1 MISVKKG
8 VSFSAYH
15 NYRYG
20 GHVSSE
26 FAAGSRGDGFFLFA
40 GQVSYPRTSPD
51 IHGSIYDSSGCRAAD
66 IAHNVVRII
75 NPEYRVVEEGESV
88 HIVSAKGDILF
99 GWNTVQYRNAL
110 RTELRGV
117 VYDENGEPVYF
128 L

>member
-8 VSFSAYH
+8 VSFSSYH

-40 GQVSYPRTSPD
+40 GQVSYPHTHPE
-51 IHGSIYDSSGCRAAD
+51 IHGSIYDSSGCKAAEV
-66 IAHNVVRII
+66 AHNVVTII
-75 NPEYRVVEEGESV
+75 NTEYRVVEEPEGV
-88 HIVSAKGDILF
+88 HIVSKKGDILF
-99 GWNTVQYRNAL
+99 GWNTVQFRNAL
-110 RTELRGV
+110 MTELRGV
-117 VYDENGEPVYF
+117 LYDAKGEPVHF